1 VFGVSSLDEATSIS
15 VLPARIA
22 GGLLGTLGLLALVL
36 AALGVYGVLS
46 FIVGA
51 RTREIGIRVAMGATP
66 RSVVALIARQA
77 MVWTLSGMA
86 IGLALALGAS
96 RVLGSLL
103 YGISPTDPLTFGTVI
118 VLLGAAAAAAAVIPA
133 VRASRLDPLFALRAL

>member
-1 VFGVSSLDEATSIS
+1 
-15 VLPARIA
+15 
-22 GGLLGTLGLLALVL
+22 
-36 AALGVYGVLS
+36 VLS

-77 MVWTLSGMA
+77 MVWTLSGTA